1 MEWSLLDVIIRVVF
15 ALSSYFLITIVTIF
29 SIRLAKIDI
38 KDFSQRIGVKFMS
51 IALAGNISFILVVFL
66 FMHFVDQRSFL
77 SLGFHFSWFQSLFS
91 LMVFFFTISLSLLF
105 VLILRYTGKMNFHV
119 SLKAFNGI
127 KTEYPSLLLSF
138 FVLFI
143 AALQEEIMY
152 RGYLAFAFHE
162 YNMIMAMILSSTIF
176 TVWHFIGNKVSF
188 FQIVDWFICG
198 IVLFFAYW
206 ESHSIW
212 LVVILHYSR
221 NISNV
226 LIWNIA
232 NNYSFLTFETP
243 PKTVHK
249 TIYTM
254 IWALIIGWFLS
265 MIY

>member
-1 MEWSLLDVIIRVVF
+1 MEWNLLDVVLRVVF
-15 ALSSYFLITIVTIF
+15 VFSSAFLITIITVF
-29 SIRLAKIDI
+29 AIRLAKIDI

-51 IALAGNISFILVVFL
+51 IALAGNLSFIFVVFL
-66 FMHFVDQRSFL
+66 FMHFVERKSFL
-77 SLGFHFSWFQSLFS
+77 SLGFHFSWFQFLSSL
-91 LMVFFFTISLSLLF
+91 LLFFFTLSLSLLF
-105 VLILRYTGKMNFHV
+105 VLIRYKGKANFHL
-119 SLKAFNGI
+119 SLTAFKRS

-143 AALQEEIMY
+143 AALQEEIMF

-162 YNMIMAMILSSTIF
+162 YSMMTAMILSATIF
-176 TVWHFIGNKVSF
+176 TVWHFISNKVSL
-188 FQIVDWFICG
+188 FQTIDWFICG
-198 IVLFFAYW
+198 IVLFFVYW

-221 NISNV
+221 NVSNV

-243 PKTVHK
+243 PKASDK

-254 IWALIIGWFLS
+254 TWALLTGFFLLII
-265 MIY
+265 Y